1 MYVIMAYDVGVERVV
16 KVLKVGR
23 KYLSHVQNS
32 LLEGEL
38 TPAKLK
44 KLKREVLEIIDQ
56 GHDVVTFY
64 SLYSKKCFRRNTI
77 GSTERE
83 PTNIV

>member
-1 MYVIMAYDVGVERVV
+1 MYVVMAYDVGVERVM

-44 KLKREVLEIIDQ
+44 ELKGEVLEIIDQ

-64 SLYSKKCFRRNTI
+64 SLYSKKCFKRKTF
-77 GSTERE
+77 GSKERE
-83 PTNIV
+83 PKNIV

>member
-1 MYVIMAYDVGVERVV
+1 MAYDVGVERVV

-38 TPAKLK
+38 TPSKLK
-44 KLKREVLEIIDQ
+44 KLKEEVLGIIDQ

-64 SLYSKKCFRRNTI
+64 TMYSKKCFKRKTL
-77 GSTERE
+77 GSTDRE
-83 PTNIV
+83 PKNIV